1 MKTNGQDSAK
11 SRKLRNIIVSAVAAV
26 VIVFVGIWAISSA
39 MNSSVTKEP
48 EENNETVAT
57 KEEPTQKG
65 TTPASP
71 SAQYTSTSNNTPAQ
85 APAAN
90 AMPKTGPAEVAF
102 GAIML
107 GVVAYL
113 IALNVSLVKSE
124 R

>member
-11 SRKLRNIIVSAVAAV
+11 SRKLRNIIVASVAAI

-48 EENNETVAT
+48 EDNNEVVAT

-71 SAQYTSTSNNTPAQ
+71 SQQYTAPSNNTS

-90 AMPKTGPAEVAF
+90 TMPKTGPAEVVF

-113 IALNVSLVKSE
+113 VALNVNLVKSE

>member
-11 SRKLRNIIVSAVAAV
+11 SRKLRNIIVTVVAAV

-39 MNSSVTKEP
+39 MNSSVTKAP
-48 EENNETVAT
+48 EDNNEAVAS

-65 TTPASP
+65 TTPTSP
-71 SAQYTSTSNNTPAQ
+71 SAQYTSSSNSTSTPA
-85 APAAN
+85 AE

-113 IALNVSLVKSE
+113 VALNVNLVKSE